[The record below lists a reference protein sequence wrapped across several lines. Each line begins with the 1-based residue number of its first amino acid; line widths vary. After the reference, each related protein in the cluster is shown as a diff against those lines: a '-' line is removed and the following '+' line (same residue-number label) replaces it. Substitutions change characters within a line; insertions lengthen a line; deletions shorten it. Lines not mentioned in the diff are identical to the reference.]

1 MGRRLRWWAA
11 VRGRVGVRAF
21 SEFGA
26 FGAYEHLGLAG
37 LRRWWTFGA
46 WAASAVGR
54 RGGVRSGLPAE
65 RHGHAVYYEARED
78 LGDDGHPA
86 LAHDEAR
93 EVVLARRA
101 HLPRREERAA
111 VEALRAW
118 GHQIR

>member
-26 FGAYEHLGLAG
+26 FGAYEHLERAG
-37 LRRWWTFGA
+37 LRGWWIFGA
-46 WAASAVGR
+46 WAASGGLEGR
-54 RGGVRSGLPAE
+54 VRSGLPAE
-65 RHGHAVYYEARED
+65 RHGHAVYDEARED

-111 VEALRAW
+111 VEALGVVR
-118 GHQIR
+118 